1 VFIDKLL
8 EHQGVI
14 KIEDR
19 NGSETGI
26 SANNTSFNA
35 KDSSGNLNLSRSNSK
50 KDDQSIPGVGTS
62 GAN

>member
-14 KIEDR
+14 KIEDK

-35 KDSSGNLNLSRSNSK
+35 KDSGGNLNLSRSNSK
-50 KDDQSIPGVGTS
+50 RDDQ
-62 GAN
+62 